1 VGVEANT
8 VVLSGTVAK
17 IDVLRHTPAG
27 VPVLDFS
34 LAHASSQ
41 VEAGHARRVELEVPA
56 IAVGELATRLASRH
70 PGDRI
75 AIAGFLASRS
85 SRSTQLVVHATQV
98 QD

>member
-1 VGVEANT
+1 M
-8 VVLSGTVAK
+8 
-17 IDVLRHTPAG
+17 DVLRHTPAG

-41 VEAGHARRVELEVPA
+41 LEAGHARRVELEVPA
-56 IAVGELATRLASRH
+56 IAIGELATRLASRH

-85 SRSTQLVVHATQV
+85 RRSAQLVVDATQV

>member
-1 VGVEANT
+1 VEANS
-8 VVLSGTVAK
+8 VVLSGTVLK

-34 LAHASSQ
+34 LAHSSSQ

-56 IAVGELATRLASRH
+56 MAVGEVAIRLADRH

-75 AIAGFLASRS
+75 SIAGFLASRGR
-85 SRSTQLVVHATQV
+85 RSTQLVVHATHV
-98 QD
+98 RD